1 MIIINV
7 LYAILIS
14 TIAGMSTLLGGIIIY
29 LNIKPNNIN
38 KFITLCLM
46 FSLTIMIG
54 ISITDLIP
62 NSFFYV
68 MLSYSSPV
76 NILIILSS
84 FFIGVILVYIVNKGM
99 DNSNNALYK
108 LGILS
113 MLALILHNFP
123 EGIATF
129 ISSIKDVNLGIKL
142 SIAIM
147 LHNIPEGISI
157 AVPIYYSTQSKKKA
171 LLYTFLSGLAEPL
184 GAVLAYLFLKN
195 YVTDLMLSIVL
206 LLVAGI
212 MITLSI
218 HEMFPKA
225 KSYNE
230 NNYLYVGLFLGIIL
244 IVINHFVF

>member
-1 MIIINV
+1 MIVINV

-29 LNIKPNNIN
+29 LNIKPNKIN

-84 FFIGVILVYIVNKGM
+84 FCIGVILVYIVNKGM

-113 MLALILHNFP
+113 MVALILHNFP

-129 ISSIKDVNLGIKL
+129 ISSIKDVSLGVKL
-142 SIAIM
+142 STAIM
-147 LHNIPEGISI
+147 LHNIPEDCSCY
-157 AVPIYYSTQSKKKA
+157 VSH
-171 LLYTFLSGLAEPL
+171 
-184 GAVLAYLFLKN
+184 KN
-195 YVTDLMLSIVL
+195 
-206 LLVAGI
+206 
-212 MITLSI
+212 
-218 HEMFPKA
+218 
-225 KSYNE
+225 
-230 NNYLYVGLFLGIIL
+230 IIL
-244 IVINHFVF
+244 V